1 MGKKQTFAERIKER
15 MGARV
20 SQELTGGAWRGIEG
34 YDHILKDKDNNF
46 IDGKKQDKC
55 DVKGDL
61 FGADKIIEY
70 HTGASHLNSSQV
82 MCINF
87 FKKFFEKERWE
98 DILIKLLKNSGVPL
112 TGNGIKEAV
121 FEYVPYYREGTNF
134 DFYLVLNDGSHVSM
148 EIKYTEADFGKV
160 VLNPKNM
167 DTYSKKWTK
176 VYVPMV
182 EKSPYLACSMEELY
196 ENYQINRNI
205 LYARKGDCVLF
216 LTPRAN
222 DAPELVEG
230 RKYIDSLTSVNPRI
244 KNIYWEDVVGKL
256 MPLIENDSNLF
267 DYYQNSKKK
276 NIDIL

>member
-1 MGKKQTFAERIKER
+1 MGKSFARRIYER
-15 MGARV
+15 MGANAP
-20 SQELTGGAWRGIEG
+20 EDLIAKDTYGHT
-34 YDHILKDKDNNF
+34 HILTNRIDNF
-46 IDGKKQDKC
+46 IDRKEQVRC
-55 DVKGDL
+55 DIKGEL
-61 FGADKIIEY
+61 FGAGKNIDY
-70 HTGASHLNSSQV
+70 HPGASHLNSSQV
-82 MCINF
+82 MCISF
-87 FKKFFEKERWE
+87 FKKFFEKGQWE
-98 DILIKLLKNSGVPL
+98 GILIKLLKDCGVPII
-112 TGNGIKEAV
+112 GKSIKEAA
-121 FEYVPYYREGTNF
+121 FEYIPYYRERTNF
-134 DFYLVLNDGSHVSM
+134 DFYLVLDDGSHVSM

-267 DYYQNSKKK
+267 DYYQKFKEK
-276 NIDIL
+276 YIDIL